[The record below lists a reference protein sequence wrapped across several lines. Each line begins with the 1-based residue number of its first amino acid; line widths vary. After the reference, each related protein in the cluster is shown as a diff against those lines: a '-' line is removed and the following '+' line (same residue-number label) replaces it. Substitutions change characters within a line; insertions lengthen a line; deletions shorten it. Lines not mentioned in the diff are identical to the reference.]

1 VLGLPQ
7 AARWW
12 PKRII
17 RTAIPE
23 ITCRITGKIQKQKIV
38 ISVKR

>member
-1 VLGLPQ
+1 VLGLSQ

-23 ITCRITGKIQKQKIV
+23 ITSRITGKYKNRKLL
-38 ISVKR
+38 